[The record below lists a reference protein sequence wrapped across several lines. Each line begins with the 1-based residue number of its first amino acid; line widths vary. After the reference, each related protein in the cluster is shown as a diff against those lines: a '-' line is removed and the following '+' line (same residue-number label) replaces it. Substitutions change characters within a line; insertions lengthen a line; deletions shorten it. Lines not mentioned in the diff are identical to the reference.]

1 MPCTKVLICS
11 GFHRSATSV
20 TANYLHNAGLDLGRN
35 LMPAH
40 ISNPKGHFE
49 DSEAVSLHDS
59 FLQNSGTNW
68 QFHDECE
75 LHSEIRKIIEYTHQR
90 FEKSKQWGLKDP
102 RICLFLD
109 EWDQVLDDQGHY
121 LLIVR
126 HWSSCI
132 ESLLHRHSR
141 ELAHHMPEINANNG
155 GLKFWL
161 TPELAAS
168 MWLSYNKR
176 LLAFAEKNR
185 NKVLLV
191 TQRALFEGAPIITF
205 LNKEFGFELNEPAA
219 TPFDIT
225 LLRDQASESILNSLS
240 YSMREKLDSIHSK
253 LIALADFKSVNEVPV
268 YTKANEMTNTQ
279 LLPLRQSIK
288 QAIDNLSYSDLSIN
302 DPSQFTGSVNKINDI
317 DWVNSFLGLS
327 DEQTIKKLN
336 SANNTL
342 SQGVALDNLKN
353 IINKPHSL
361 NSKVQLAFAQY
372 LMRIEDYTLAIT
384 YFQKTISLGVYF
396 PYFDMLIAQCY
407 QRLNLAKEATFFFD
421 KAIDSNPKN
430 PVFHVNKAIFL
441 INNNQKQLGLQTF
454 EKAYELSPTQP
465 SSVLPYCKHLINIDQ
480 QEKAKEILVIFTKQ
494 TGNAAG
500 LNMLNK
506 LKPKINSELDKKSY
520 LSCAYAN
527 MQSKNKAAWLAQ
539 YCLLI
544 SNNASEV
551 DLVNRIYTHWNDFET
566 ALKIEK

>member
-1 MPCTKVLICS
+1 MIKLKTLLCT
-11 GFHRSATSV
+11 GFHRSATSA
-20 TANYLHNAGLDLGRN
+20 TANYLHNAGLDLGSD

-59 FLQNSGTNW
+59 FLQKSGTNW

-75 LHSEIRKIIEYTHQR
+75 LQSEIKKIHDYTHQR
-90 FEKSKQWGLKDP
+90 FKKSKQWGLKDP

-109 EWDQVLDDQGHY
+109 DWDQVLDDQGHY

-141 ELAHHMPEINANNG
+141 ELAHHMPEINSNNG

-161 TPELAAS
+161 TPDLAAN

-191 TQRALFEGAPIITF
+191 TQRALFEGAPIINF
-205 LNKEFGFELNEPAA
+205 LNKEFGFELNESAE

-225 LLRDQASESILNSLS
+225 LLRDQASESIFNSLS
-240 YSMREKLDSIHSK
+240 FSMREKLDRVHSK
-253 LIALADFKSVNEVPV
+253 LIALTDFKSVNEVPV
-268 YTKANEMTNTQ
+268 YTKENKMTNTE

-288 QAIDNLSYSDLSIN
+288 QVINNLSYSDFSSN
-302 DPSQFTGSVNKINDI
+302 DLIQFTRNINKVNNS
-317 DWVNSFLGLS
+317 DWVDSFFDLS
-327 DEQTIKKLN
+327 DEQIIKKLN
-336 SANNTL
+336 SAQNTL
-342 SQGVALDNLKN
+342 SQGAALDNLKN
-353 IINKPHSL
+353 IINKTHSL

-372 LMRIEDYTLAIT
+372 LIRIEDYTLAIT

-407 QRLNLAKEATFFFD
+407 QKLNLVKEAAFFFD

-441 INNNQKQLGLQTF
+441 INNNQKQLGLKAL
-454 EKAYELSPTQP
+454 EKAYELAPTQP

-494 TGNAAG
+494 TGNTTG
-500 LNMLNK
+500 LNMLNQ
-506 LKPKINSELDKKSY
+506 LKPNMNSELDKKSY
-520 LSCAYAN
+520 LSYAYEN
-527 MQSKNKAAWLAQ
+527 IRSKNKAAWLAKS
-539 YCLLI
+539 CILI
-544 SNNASEV
+544 SNNMSEI
-551 DLVNRIYTHWNDFET
+551 DFINRIYTHWND
-566 ALKIEK
+566 IEHAFNSCK